1 RPDRPDRLRQ
11 VLRWPR
17 HRDRPVRT
25 GPAPGGAPPGWGRGD
40 SEVSPG
46 PHEPQDRST
55 RRQAVSTQQSWT
67 EAACAELGLDPATVD
82 ERLILNLT
90 RVVAHRVDR
99 PAAPLT
105 AFLAGLAA
113 GRGGPPAAGGADLHA

>member
-1 RPDRPDRLRQ
+1 M
-11 VLRWPR
+11 
-17 HRDRPVRT
+17 
-25 GPAPGGAPPGWGRGD
+25 
-40 SEVSPG
+40 
-46 PHEPQDRST
+46 
-55 RRQAVSTQQSWT
+55 STQQSWT

-82 ERLILNLT
+82 ERLTLP

-113 GRGGPPAAGGADLHA
+113 GRGEPLAAAVASLIALARAWPEPSDGAPAPRKDSGQGPAAAGEEGHVRQD

>member
-1 RPDRPDRLRQ
+1 M
-11 VLRWPR
+11 
-17 HRDRPVRT
+17 
-25 GPAPGGAPPGWGRGD
+25 
-40 SEVSPG
+40 
-46 PHEPQDRST
+46 ST
-55 RRQAVSTQQSWT
+55 LQSWT

-82 ERLILNLT
+82 ERLNLT

-113 GRGGPPAAGGADLHA
+113 GRGEPLAEAVASLTALARAWPEPPDGAPAPRKDSGQRLAAAGEDEQLRQE

>member
-1 RPDRPDRLRQ
+1 
-11 VLRWPR
+11 
-17 HRDRPVRT
+17 
-25 GPAPGGAPPGWGRGD
+25 
-40 SEVSPG
+40 
-46 PHEPQDRST
+46 
-55 RRQAVSTQQSWT
+55 VSTLQSWT

-82 ERLILNLT
+82 ERLILDLT

-113 GRGGPPAAGGADLHA
+113 GRGEPLAAVVASLTQLAEAWPGPSEGQPPAAAG

>member
-1 RPDRPDRLRQ
+1 
-11 VLRWPR
+11 
-17 HRDRPVRT
+17 
-25 GPAPGGAPPGWGRGD
+25 
-40 SEVSPG
+40 
-46 PHEPQDRST
+46 
-55 RRQAVSTQQSWT
+55 VSTLQSWT

-105 AFLAGLAA
+105 AFLVGLAA
-113 GRGGPPAAGGADLHA
+113 GRGAPLAEAVASLTALASAWPEPPDGAPAPRKDSGQRLAAAGEDEQLRQQ

>member
-1 RPDRPDRLRQ
+1 M
-11 VLRWPR
+11 
-17 HRDRPVRT
+17 
-25 GPAPGGAPPGWGRGD
+25 
-40 SEVSPG
+40 
-46 PHEPQDRST
+46 ST
-55 RRQAVSTQQSWT
+55 LQSWT
-67 EAACAELGLDPATVD
+67 EAVCAELGLDPATVD

-113 GRGGPPAAGGADLHA
+113 GRGEPLAAAVASLTALARAWPEPPDGAPAPRKDSGQGPAASGEEGHVRQD

>member
-1 RPDRPDRLRQ
+1 MTTLER
-11 VLRWPR
+11 
-17 HRDRPVRT
+17 
-25 GPAPGGAPPGWGRGD
+25 
-40 SEVSPG
+40 
-46 PHEPQDRST
+46 
-55 RRQAVSTQQSWT
+55 WT

-82 ERLILNLT
+82 ERLILDLT

-113 GRGGPPAAGGADLHA
+113 GRGEPLAAAVASLTALARAWPEPPDGAPAPRKDSGQGFAAPGEDEQVGQP

>member
-1 RPDRPDRLRQ
+1 M
-11 VLRWPR
+11 
-17 HRDRPVRT
+17 
-25 GPAPGGAPPGWGRGD
+25 
-40 SEVSPG
+40 
-46 PHEPQDRST
+46 ST
-55 RRQAVSTQQSWT
+55 LQSWI

-82 ERLILNLT
+82 ERLILDLT

-113 GRGGPPAAGGADLHA
+113 GRGEPLAAVVASLTDLASAWPEPPGAPAPRKGSGQGLAAPGEEEQVRKD

>member
-1 RPDRPDRLRQ
+1 
-11 VLRWPR
+11 
-17 HRDRPVRT
+17 
-25 GPAPGGAPPGWGRGD
+25 
-40 SEVSPG
+40 
-46 PHEPQDRST
+46 
-55 RRQAVSTQQSWT
+55 VSTLQRWT

-82 ERLILNLT
+82 ERLILNLA

-113 GRGGPPAAGGADLHA
+113 GRGEPLGAAVASLTALARDWPEPPEGAPAPRKDSGRGLAAPGEEEHVRKD

>member
-1 RPDRPDRLRQ
+1 M
-11 VLRWPR
+11 
-17 HRDRPVRT
+17 
-25 GPAPGGAPPGWGRGD
+25 
-40 SEVSPG
+40 
-46 PHEPQDRST
+46 ST
-55 RRQAVSTQQSWT
+55 LQSWT

-82 ERLILNLT
+82 ERLNLT

-113 GRGGPPAAGGADLHA
+113 GRGEPLAEAVASLTALARAWPEPPDGAPAPRKDSGQRLAAAGEDEQPRQE

>member
-1 RPDRPDRLRQ
+1 
-11 VLRWPR
+11 
-17 HRDRPVRT
+17 
-25 GPAPGGAPPGWGRGD
+25 
-40 SEVSPG
+40 
-46 PHEPQDRST
+46 
-55 RRQAVSTQQSWT
+55 VSTLQSWT

-105 AFLAGLAA
+105 AFLVGLAA
-113 GRGGPPAAGGADLHA
+113 GRGQSLARAARRRARAAERLRPAACGRR

>member
-1 RPDRPDRLRQ
+1 
-11 VLRWPR
+11 
-17 HRDRPVRT
+17 
-25 GPAPGGAPPGWGRGD
+25 
-40 SEVSPG
+40 
-46 PHEPQDRST
+46 
-55 RRQAVSTQQSWT
+55 VSTQESWT
-67 EAACAELGLDPATVD
+67 EAVCAELGLDPATVD

-113 GRGGPPAAGGADLHA
+113 GRGEPPAAVVANLIALARAWPEPSDDAPAPRKDSGHGPAAPGEEGHVRQD